1 MPGGRPKGS
10 TFTQEMGDKI
20 LAGIAEGNS
29 LRTVLR
35 AKHMPGMATVF
46 SWSRTEASFRE
57 NYEVALATRADA
69 FGEDILAIA
78 DNTEN
83 DTHTTT
89 YAPTG
94 SNARHLT
101 PSGSVDRASGWTPAS
116 GWHRSITPKNMG
128 TW

>member
-46 SWSRTEASFRE
+46 SWLRTEASFRE

-78 DNTEN
+78 DNWRGLIIGRVSG
-83 DTHTTT
+83 DDL
-89 YAPTG
+89 AG
-94 SNARHLT
+94 SLGKRTAGLR
-101 PSGSVDRASGWTPAS
+101 
-116 GWHRSITPKNMG
+116 
-128 TW
+128 